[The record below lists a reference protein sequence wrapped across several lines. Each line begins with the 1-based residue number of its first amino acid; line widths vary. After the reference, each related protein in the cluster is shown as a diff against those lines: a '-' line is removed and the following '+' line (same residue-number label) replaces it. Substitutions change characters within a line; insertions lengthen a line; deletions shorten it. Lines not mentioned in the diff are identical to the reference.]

1 VQVLLTEACSGDTR
15 AAADAAA
22 ARWRTAHSE
31 CVTLRAQAAGP
42 GAALDAGLAAV
53 RDAEFVALFAD
64 GTVPASDFLEHSVAM
79 FFDTASKP
87 RPHLGWV
94 VPSVIA
100 LDSAA
105 LPLPLAASL
114 GFDDPAGGAGAAT
127 AHAAGMI
134 PVRCGAAVWRVSA
147 LQRSGGLSSASC
159 AEAEDAPWRA
169 WLAGW
174 HGAFAR
180 NAVAQAP
187 LPARFPVHSARLL
200 RSSHAAV
207 QRARAYCMSLLAPEP
222 GSAAHA
228 CSGRV
233 RATVAYTLLRDATLA
248 LAWPAWALAAPL
260 LVRFR
265 LWLGH
270 GPRIALAVYVLPL
283 LLAAA
288 AEALHASRGA
298 VAAANDRLAPP
309 GAPRVRRA
317 LRALPAALIR
327 AGTLPVRTAGALMGL
342 TAPLR
347 PPTEGDEGDADLRA
361 AKPRPRRLR
370 YMLLVEALF
379 VLYLALWAMQFR
391 RHPHRRGYRIALPL
405 ALLEA
410 ACAVCAAAARHGIFR
425 VLSGTGGT
433 ADGGGAGAEGQALL
447 GAQDRGIRYGGTSA
461 LRINVAVI
469 SHSDDLSAADAFAIR
484 P

>member
-1 VQVLLTEACSGDTR
+1 MLLTDACSADTR

-31 CVTLRAQAAGP
+31 CVTLRAAAAGP

-64 GTVPASDFLEHSVAM
+64 GAVPAPDFLEHSVSLFYDRSA
-79 FFDTASKP
+79 KQ

-114 GFDDPAGGAGAAT
+114 GFDDPAGGQGAAT
-127 AHAAGMI
+127 AHGAGMV
-134 PVRCGAAVWRVSA
+134 PVRGGAAVWRAAA
-147 LQRSGGLSSASC
+147 LQRCGGLSGASC

-207 QRARAYCMSLLAPEP
+207 QRARAYCAALLATEP
-222 GSAAHA
+222 GTAAAA
-228 CSGRV
+228 CSPRV
-233 RATVAYTLLRDATLA
+233 RAAVAYTLLRDATLA
-248 LAWPAWALAAPL
+248 LAWPAWAAAAPV

-270 GPRIALAVYVLPL
+270 GPRMALALYVLPL
-283 LLAAA
+283 LIAAA
-288 AEALHASRGA
+288 AEALHASRGD

-342 TAPLR
+342 NAPLR
-347 PPTEGDEGDADLRA
+347 PPAEGEYSDADLRA
-361 AKPRPRRLR
+361 AKPRSRRLR
-370 YMLLVEALF
+370 FILVTEALF
-379 VLYLALWAMQFR
+379 VAYLAIWALQFR

-405 ALLEA
+405 ALLEM
-410 ACAVCAAAARHGIFR
+410 ACAVCAAAARHGIFA
-425 VLSGTGGT
+425 VMSAAPPAGAPGGE
-433 ADGGGAGAEGQALL
+433 GAEGQPLL
-447 GAQDRGIRYGGTSA
+447 GTQDRGIRYGGMSA
-461 LRINVAVI
+461 LKINVKVVGT
-469 SHSDDLSAADAFAIR
+469 SEDLSEADAFAIR